1 MAIFAVNIDTLQQTI
16 IAYQT
21 AIEDI
26 ENAIKEAEQAIDV
39 LKGSGWRTNA
49 SRAFFENFDSAW
61 KTDINN
67 RIKAVKHLKS
77 CLESAKTDYDVLFNE
92 VDQIGNSL

>member
-1 MAIFAVNIDTLQQTI
+1 MAIFTVNIDTLQQTI

-49 SRAFFENFDSAW
+49 SRSF
-61 KTDINN
+61 
-67 RIKAVKHLKS
+67 L
-77 CLESAKTDYDVLFNE
+77 
-92 VDQIGNSL
+92 